1 MLATSGVTI
10 ERLHEKVAYAR
21 ADLLPLCMNTST
33 VRFKANKKV
42 LVENY
47 LYFFLQSESFKKQIG
62 RQATGSAQLNFGPSH
77 LKKVTL
83 PVPPSPTEQ
92 RAIAAALSDV
102 DGLLAKLDAHIAK
115 KRDLK
120 QAAMQQ
126 LLTGRTR
133 LPGFSG
139 EWEVKRL
146 GDVGTF
152 SKGKGIRK
160 DEVVADGIPCIR
172 YGEIYTHHN
181 DRVKTFYSYITRA
194 TAKQSQRIKKGD
206 LLFAGSGE
214 TAEEIGKC
222 VAFFDDREGYAGG
235 DIVVFSPNRQNSM
248 FLGYLMNYPAVAS
261 QKARMGQGD
270 AVVHISAK
278 NLTQLELSLPK
289 FDEQTAIAA
298 VLSDMDAEIAAL
310 EARRDK
316 TRVLKQG
323 MMQELLTGRIRLVQ
337 PEMKPEDAMP
347 THDQSKKAANDGR
360 NWAFNEAVIIS
371 VLVENF
377 ADASHPLGRMR
388 YTKLSYLLHRYAN
401 EDTEGYLKKAA
412 GPYNPATRYKGPERI
427 AQTSGYVKA
436 AKAGNLH
443 GFVAGEQTYKAC
455 IYFDKWYGPTA
466 LEWLKQFRYEKNE
479 ALELLTTVDKAVEEL
494 RSVGKE
500 VTVQSVKEVL
510 LGEPE
515 WKPKLGRLVF
525 SDEHIQAAIL
535 RCQRLFGA
543 G

>member
-1 MLATSGVTI
+1 M
-10 ERLHEKVAYAR
+10 
-21 ADLLPLCMNTST
+21 
-33 VRFKANKKV
+33 
-42 LVENY
+42 
-47 LYFFLQSESFKKQIG
+47 
-62 RQATGSAQLNFGPSH
+62 
-77 LKKVTL
+77 
-83 PVPPSPTEQ
+83 PPPPEQ
-92 RAIAAALSDV
+92 HAIAAALSDV
-102 DGLLAKLDAHIAK
+102 DALLAKLYALIAK

-120 QAAMQQ
+120 QATMQQ

-146 GDVGTF
+146 GDIGTF

-181 DRVKTFYSYITRA
+181 DHVKTFYSYITQA
-194 TAKQSQRIKKGD
+194 TAKQSQRIKKSD

-222 VAFFDDREGYAGG
+222 VAFLDDREVYSGG
-235 DIVVFSPNRQNSM
+235 DIVVFSPNGQNAM

-278 NLTQLELSLPK
+278 NLAQLELRLPK
-289 FDEQTAIAA
+289 FDEQTAIAT

-337 PEMKPEDAMP
+337 PETKPEDAMP
-347 THDQSKKAANDGR
+347 AHDQLRKAANDRR

-371 VLVENF
+371 VLAENF

-443 GFVAGEQTYKAC
+443 GFVAGEQAYKART
-455 IYFDKWYGPTA
+455 YFDKWYGPTA
-466 LEWLKQFRYEKNE
+466 VEWLRQFRYEKNE

-494 RSVGKE
+494 RSAGKE

-515 WKPKLGRLVF
+515 WKPKLERPVF